1 MLKNK
6 NIFGLIIAVAVGTI
20 IGLVGLVI
28 INPRVLDIIIDQI
41 TVDKIISI
49 INLSILL
56 RVYNRQ
62 GTLDA
67 KVDIYDKKV
76 KNIVTDVNKEINR
89 LEKRF
94 SSHDT
99 AMLVITEKQS
109 ILSGKVEIME
119 KIIFKNGN
127 NN

>member
-56 RVYNRQ
+56 RVYGKQ
-62 GTLDA
+62 GRLDS
-67 KVDIYDKKV
+67 KVDVYDKKV
-76 KNIVTDVNKEINR
+76 KNIVTDVSKEINR

-109 ILSGKVEIME
+109 VLTGKVEIIE
-119 KIIFKNGN
+119 KLIFKNGN

>member
-6 NIFGLIIAVAVGTI
+6 NILAIVIAVTVGTI
-20 IGLVGLVI
+20 IGSIGLIIIHPQVI
-28 INPRVLDIIIDQI
+28 DIIIAQI

-56 RVYNRQ
+56 RVYNKQ
-62 GTLDA
+62 GRLDT

-76 KNIVTDVNKEINR
+76 KNIVTDVSKEINR

-94 SSHDT
+94 SAHDT

-109 ILSGKVEIME
+109 ILTGKVEIIE
-119 KIIFKNGN
+119 KLIFKNGN
-127 NN
+127 N